1 MVSDD
6 ERESRVIGGPTLHDD
21 VINLADYDAAW
32 PELFAAEEARIGAA
46 LAGLAIRVEHAGST
60 SVPGLAANVNVHV
73 FSSGCPEAD
82 VMLAFRDH
90 LRTNAADRSLH
101 ESAKRELASRRW
113 TYGAELRGCE
123 VRRRRRHHQAG
134 DADRLR
140 PPGVP
145 ADVTT

>member
-113 TYGAELRGCE
+113 TYVQNYA
-123 VRRRRRHHQAG
+123 
-134 DADRLR
+134 DAKSDVVADIIKRAMPTPEAAWR
-140 PPGVP
+140 PR
-145 ADVTT
+145 